1 MLELVCKILVWLKT
15 HLSHEVETSTHRR
28 ETRERPSKEVIWVKN
43 GDVLYLSLPC
53 AREKISYWN
62 NGGAGT
68 SGPTKLAT
76 PKIRPIDVN
85 QEKIVG
91 EIDSEILILLQRP
104 D

>member
-1 MLELVCKILVWLKT
+1 MGMCYTFHCLV
-15 HLSHEVETSTHRR
+15 HERRSHIGITGE
-28 ETRERPSKEVIWVKN
+28 
-43 GDVLYLSLPC
+43 
-53 AREKISYWN
+53 
-62 NGGAGT
+62 AGT

>member
-62 NGGAGT
+62 NGGGGNERT
-68 SGPTKLAT
+68 DETCNSQDTTNRRQSGEDC
-76 PKIRPIDVN
+76 R
-85 QEKIVG
+85 
-91 EIDSEILILLQRP
+91 
-104 D
+104 